1 MQLMETEP
9 APTPMAPAAAAHS
22 APAGATG
29 VIAPG
34 GLAAARTRARIAQA
48 GSLLDAG
55 WLFLIAGLALLA
67 AAVLIPAQKEV
78 EEARYLRDR
87 ALALESHRGERL
99 KRHEEYLEALKEQ
112 QPALVL
118 SLAAGQ
124 LNQIPAD
131 RQPIGVTPEQVR
143 ATASVFP
150 ALEPPPLVMPERREH
165 HSILDK
171 WTSDEKSRIWVIAA
185 GSVLVLIGLLPPTVS
200 RRG

>member
-1 MQLMETEP
+1 MTQVMEPEPVTHTPEP
-9 APTPMAPAAAAHS
+9 APSVLT
-22 APAGATG
+22 GAT
-29 VIAPG
+29 VAFAPTR
-34 GLAAARTRARIAQA
+34 AAARATLAQA
-48 GSLLDAG
+48 SFLLDAG

-67 AAVLIPAQKEV
+67 AAVLIPAEKEV

-87 ALALESHRGERL
+87 ALALEAHRAERL

-150 ALEPPPLVMPERREH
+150 ALEPPPLVMPERQEH
-165 HSILDK
+165 HSMLDK

-185 GSVLVLIGLLPPTVS
+185 GSVLVLIGLLPPTVN

>member
-1 MQLMETEP
+1 M
-9 APTPMAPAAAAHS
+9 PTPGPLHTPMGPAAAGMAARVS
-22 APAGATG
+22 PPSAGA
-29 VIAPG
+29 AK
-34 GLAAARTRARIAQA
+34 ARATIAQA
-48 GSLLDAG
+48 SSLLDAG

-78 EEARYLRDR
+78 EEAKYLRDR

-99 KRHEEYLEALKEQ
+99 KRHEEFLGALKEQ

-150 ALEPPPLVMPERREH
+150 ALEPPPLVMPERQEH